1 MRVTGFALPRIGFRL
16 RRSTTAATF
25 PSSLGLNPHVE
36 EGEYVKEVAAGA
48 DIGRAVG
55 KVVGVL
61 EDGSVR
67 VDLVTRCTALRCL
80 RMCRGLDL
88 PSIVA

>member
-1 MRVTGFALPRIGFRL
+1 M
-16 RRSTTAATF
+16 ATF
-25 PSSLGLNPHVE
+25 PSSLEVNPHVE
-36 EGEYVKEVAAGA
+36 EDEYVKEVTAGA

-67 VDLVTRCTALRCL
+67 VDLVTR
-80 RMCRGLDL
+80 GLDL